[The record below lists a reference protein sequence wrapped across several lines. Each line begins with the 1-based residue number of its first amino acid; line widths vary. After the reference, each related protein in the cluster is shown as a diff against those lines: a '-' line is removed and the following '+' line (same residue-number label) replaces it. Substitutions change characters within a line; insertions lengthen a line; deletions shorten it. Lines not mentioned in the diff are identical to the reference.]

1 MEEKMMQNQID
12 KLNSKLDVIMEEI
25 EHQRKHRQEM
35 EDLKDDLM
43 RVATGVYQTAI
54 TELEELHD
62 QTTGD
67 DLLFLGKKLLRNVNN
82 ISQTFDLLENA
93 KGFLQDFTPVSREL
107 VLDAMNKL
115 NEFDRKGYFE
125 FVKELEKVLDNI
137 VTSFT
142 VEDVK
147 ALADNI
153 VTILNTIKSLTQPD
167 MMHALNNAVNVYKKL
182 DIEVDEKISY
192 FTLAKRMNTPEMR
205 RGIAFGIKFLKSLA
219 EEQSNVSSKKIEKQ
233 QIITN

>member
-1 MEEKMMQNQID
+1 MEEKNMQNQID
-12 KLNSKLDVIMEEI
+12 ALNNKLDVILEEI

-43 RVATGVYQTAI
+43 RVATGVYQSAI

-62 QTTGD
+62 QATGED
-67 DLLFLGKKLLRNVNN
+67 IFHLGKKLLRNVNN

-93 KGFLQDFTPVSREL
+93 KGFVQDFAPISREMIF
-107 VLDAMNKL
+107 DAMNKFD
-115 NEFDRKGYFE
+115 EFDRKGYFE
-125 FVKELEKVLDNI
+125 FFKEIENILDNI

-147 ALADNI
+147 ALSENI
-153 VTILNTIKSLTQPD
+153 VIILNTIKNLTQPD
-167 MMHALNNAVNVYKKL
+167 MLHALNNALNVYKKL

-192 FTLAKRMNTPEMR
+192 WTLVRRMNTPEMR
-205 RGIAFGIKFLKSLA
+205 RGMAFAIKFLKSMA
-219 EEQSNVSSKKIEKQ
+219 ESQSLNSNKINSQNV
-233 QIITN
+233 ITN